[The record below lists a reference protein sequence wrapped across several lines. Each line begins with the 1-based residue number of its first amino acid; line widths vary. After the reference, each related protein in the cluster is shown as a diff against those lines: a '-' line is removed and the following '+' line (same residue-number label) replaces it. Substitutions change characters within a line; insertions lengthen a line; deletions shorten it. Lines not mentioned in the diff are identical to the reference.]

1 MAQKLIRITDRD
13 NVAVALESLPQGSVV
28 EVEKTAFTIGANI
41 PAGHKVALRDI
52 AEGESVI
59 KYGYPI
65 GRAKAAIKKGDW
77 VHTFNVK
84 TALSEEAEY
93 TYNEEEAK
101 ESVMEMD
108 AKKKMYASSGVPTI
122 KAYERKNGDIGIR
135 NSIWIIPTVGCV
147 NQISKTLEAWGN
159 ENLGLEDGVHAYV
172 HPFGCSQLGDDHEN
186 TRKILADLVHHPN
199 AGGVLVI
206 GLGCENN
213 TMESFKAL
221 VGEVDNDR
229 VKFMVSQEEQ
239 DEVESGKKLLKEIAE
254 VVKTDKRTVVP
265 MSKLVVGMKCGGS
278 DGFSGIT
285 GNPLVGRFTN
295 ELVAMGGTAI
305 LTEVPEMFGAEQVL
319 MNRAE
324 SREVFDEVV
333 DMINGFKHYFTS
345 HGQVVYENPSPGNKM
360 GGITTLEDKSLG
372 CVQKGGRAPVSGVLK
387 YGERVKKNGMNL
399 LTGPGNDIVST
410 TVQSAAGAHL
420 ILFTTGRGTPLGAP
434 VPTVKIATN
443 SNLAEKKSNWI
454 DFNAGRLLSEESD
467 VVLSDFIS
475 LLQRIA
481 SGEVKTKNEVNGYS
495 EISIL
500 KDGVVL

>member
-28 EVEKTAFTIGANI
+28 EVEKSAFTIAANI
-41 PAGHKVALRDI
+41 PAGHKVALEDI

-65 GRAKAAIKKGDW
+65 GRAKTAIKKGEW

-93 TYNEEEAK
+93 TYDEEVAK
-101 ESVMEMD
+101 ESVLEMN
-108 AKKKMYASSGVPTI
+108 AKKAIYASSGVPTI

-135 NSIWIIPTVGCV
+135 NAIWIIPTVGCV
-147 NQISKTLEAWGN
+147 NQISKLLEAWGN
-159 ENLGLEDGVHAYV
+159 ENLGIEDGVHAYV

-186 TRKILADLVHHPN
+186 TRKILSDLVHHPN

-213 TMESFKAL
+213 TMDSFKAL
-221 VGEVDNDR
+221 VGEVDEER
-229 VKFMVSQEEQ
+229 VKFMVSQEEE
-239 DEVESGKKLLKEIAE
+239 DEVESGKKLLSEIAE
-254 VVKTDKRTVVP
+254 VVKKDKRTFVP

-324 SREVFDEVV
+324 SKEVFDEVV

-387 YGERVKKNGMNL
+387 YGDRVKKSGMNL

-410 TVQSAAGAHL
+410 TVQSAAGAHM

-443 SNLAEKKSNWI
+443 TALSEKKANWI
-454 DFNAGRLLSEESD
+454 DFNAGRLLQEDSD
-467 VVLSDFIS
+467 KVLNDFIT

-481 SGEVKTKNEVNGYS
+481 SGEVKTKNEENGYT